1 MTTFEDDITYY
12 MVKSLVVVIGTL
24 GMMSSCMKVKY
35 KLKKILITFVVYLA
49 WVGLFTFVTMKFLG
63 IVATLR
69 LCIPMISVPAIVILY
84 FMSTYSPW
92 QAIFNY
98 TMQLSVSVILAMT
111 QTIAVTVL
119 GGGKAVDLLIRLLS
133 YSLLIFAE
141 YKFLRKKFSL
151 LNYLPDKSWRS
162 LTFVP
167 IGFTL
172 LLFLIGTYPVHYTE
186 SVSHTIY
193 IYAVT
198 AVMLL
203 IYVIIFHS
211 LVSQYNL
218 QLSEYTNS
226 ILTSQS
232 ESFQKQLEA
241 INSTEEQLKIMR
253 HNMRYHIIVV
263 SDMLAAG
270 DNSGALKYLGDFEK
284 RLDDAKKTI
293 YCSNSTANAILAY
306 YIERAESK
314 GISTE
319 VQFAMPENMDI
330 DIIDFTAALANA
342 LENAVNACAKVPD
355 NQGRLCIRT
364 TEAKQ
369 YIVEVANNYTGKVLF
384 DEEGL
389 PTSKESGHGI
399 GTRSISA
406 FAKKN
411 NAILDYDITD
421 EWFRLRLVLPNSEK
435 QPDTAAKHRE

>member
-1 MTTFEDDITYY
+1 MITFENDIAYY
-12 MVKSLVVVIGTL
+12 MVKALVVVIGTL

-35 KLKKILITFVVYLA
+35 SLKKILITLAIYLS
-49 WVGLFTFVTMKFLG
+49 WVGVFTFAAMKLFG
-63 IVATLR
+63 IVFMLR
-69 LCIPMISVPAIVILY
+69 LCVLTVSIPAILILY
-84 FMSTYSPW
+84 FISTYSPW

-98 TMQLSVSVILAMT
+98 TMQLSIAVILAMS

-119 GGGKAVDLLIRLLS
+119 DGGKAVDLLIRIVS
-133 YSLLIFAE
+133 YSLCIFAE
-141 YKFLRKKFSL
+141 YKLLRKKFSML
-151 LNYLPDKSWRS
+151 DYLPDKSWRS

-186 SVSHTIY
+186 SVSNIIY

-226 ILTSQS
+226 ILTAQS
-232 ESFQKQLEA
+232 ESFRKQLDA
-241 INSTEEQLKIMR
+241 INSTEEQIKIMR
-253 HNMRYHIIVV
+253 HNMRYNIIVV
-263 SDMLAAG
+263 SDMLTAG
-270 DNSGALKYLGDFEK
+270 NNSGALEYLGDIEK

-306 YIERAESK
+306 YIERAEGK

-319 VQFAMPENMDI
+319 VQFAMPENIDI

-342 LENAVNACAKVPD
+342 LENAVNACAKVSD
-355 NQGRLCIRT
+355 NQGRLCIKT
-364 TEAKQ
+364 TESKQ
-369 YIVEVANNYTGKVLF
+369 YIVEIANNYTGKVSF

-389 PTSKESGHGI
+389 PTSRESGHGI

-406 FAKKN
+406 FAEKN
-411 NAILDYDITD
+411 NAILDYEITD
-421 EWFRLRLVLPNSEK
+421 EWFKLRIVLPNSEK
-435 QPDTAAKHRE
+435 

>member
-1 MTTFEDDITYY
+1 MITFENDIAYY
-12 MVKSLVVVIGTL
+12 MVKALVVVIGTL

-35 KLKKILITFVVYLA
+35 SLKKILITLAIYLS
-49 WVGLFTFVTMKFLG
+49 WVGVFTFAAMKHFG
-63 IVATLR
+63 IVFMLR
-69 LCIPMISVPAIVILY
+69 LCVLTVSIPAILILY
-84 FMSTYSPW
+84 FISTYSPW

-98 TMQLSVSVILAMT
+98 TMQLSIAVILAMS

-119 GGGKAVDLLIRLLS
+119 DGGKAVDLLIRIVS
-133 YSLLIFAE
+133 YSLCIFAE
-141 YKFLRKKFSL
+141 YKLLRKKFSML
-151 LNYLPDKSWRS
+151 DYLPDKSWRS

-186 SVSHTIY
+186 SVSNIIY

-226 ILTSQS
+226 ILTAQS
-232 ESFQKQLEA
+232 ESFRKQLDA
-241 INSTEEQLKIMR
+241 INSTEEQIKIMR
-253 HNMRYHIIVV
+253 HNMRYNIIVV
-263 SDMLAAG
+263 SDMLTAG
-270 DNSGALKYLGDFEK
+270 NNSGALEYLGDIEK

-306 YIERAESK
+306 YIERAEGK

-319 VQFAMPENMDI
+319 VQFAMPENIDI

-342 LENAVNACAKVPD
+342 LENAVNACAKVSD
-355 NQGRLCIRT
+355 NQGRLCIKT
-364 TEAKQ
+364 TESKQ
-369 YIVEVANNYTGKVLF
+369 YIVEIANNYTGKVSF

-389 PTSKESGHGI
+389 PTSRESGHGI

-406 FAKKN
+406 FAEKN
-411 NAILDYDITD
+411 NAILDYEITD
-421 EWFRLRLVLPNSEK
+421 EWFKLRIVLPNSEK
-435 QPDTAAKHRE
+435 

>member
-1 MTTFEDDITYY
+1 MTTFENDLTYY
-12 MVKSLVVVIGTL
+12 TVKALIVVVGTL
-24 GMMSSCMKVKY
+24 GMTSSCMKMKY
-35 KLKKILITFVVYLA
+35 TLKKTLITLAIYLL
-49 WVGLFTFVTMKFLG
+49 WVGFFTFTAMKLFGL
-63 IVATLR
+63 VVTLR
-69 LCIPMISVPAIVILY
+69 LCIPMISIPAMIILY
-84 FMSTYSPW
+84 FISTYSPW
-92 QAIFNY
+92 RAVFHN
-98 TMQLSVSVILAMT
+98 TMQLSVSLILATT
-111 QTIAVTVL
+111 QTIAVSFL
-119 GGGKAVDLLIRLLS
+119 GGGKAMDLFIRIFS
-133 YSLLIFAE
+133 YSLCVFAE

-151 LNYLPDKSWRS
+151 LDYLPDKSWRA

-167 IGFTL
+167 IGFTI
-172 LLFLIGTYPVHYTE
+172 LLFLIATYPVHYTE
-186 SVSHTIY
+186 SVPSIIY

-226 ILTSQS
+226 ILTAQS

-241 INSTEEQLKIMR
+241 INSTEEQIKIMR
-253 HNMRYHIIVV
+253 HDMRYSIIVL
-263 SDMLAAG
+263 SDMLNEG
-270 DNSGALKYLGDFEK
+270 DNSGALRYLGDIEK

-314 GISTE
+314 GIVTE
-319 VQFAMPENMDI
+319 VQFAMPENIDI

-342 LENAVNACAKVPD
+342 LENAVNACAKVSE
-355 NQGRLCIRT
+355 NRGKLRIRT
-364 TEAKQ
+364 TESKQ
-369 YIVEVANNYTGKVLF
+369 YIVEIANNYTGKVSF

-406 FAKKN
+406 FAEKN
-411 NAILDYDITD
+411 NAVLDYDVTD
-421 EWFRLRLVLPNSEK
+421 EWFKLRIVLPNSEK
-435 QPDTAAKHRE
+435 

>member
-1 MTTFEDDITYY
+1 MTTFENDITYY
-12 MVKSLVVVIGTL
+12 MVKALVVVIGTL

-35 KLKKILITFVVYLA
+35 KLNRILITLAVYLS
-49 WVGLFTFVTMKFLG
+49 WVGIFTFVSMKLFG
-63 IVATLR
+63 VVVMLR
-69 LCIPMISVPAIVILY
+69 LCIITVSAPAVLILY

-98 TMQLSVSVILAMT
+98 TMQLSVSIVLAMT
-111 QTIAVTVL
+111 QTIAVTVWN
-119 GGGKAVDLLIRLLS
+119 GGKVADLLIRVLS
-133 YSLLIFAE
+133 YSLCIFAE
-141 YKFLRKKFSL
+141 YKLLRKKFSL
-151 LNYLPDKSWRS
+151 LDYLPDKSWRS

-172 LLFLIGTYPVHYTE
+172 LLFLIGTYPVHYTK
-186 SVSHTIY
+186 SVSNTIY

-241 INSTEEQLKIMR
+241 INSTEEQIKIMR
-253 HNMRYHIIVV
+253 HNMRYNIIVV
-263 SDMLAAG
+263 SDMLTAG
-270 DNSGALKYLGDFEK
+270 DNSGALEYLGDIEK

-293 YCSNSTANAILAY
+293 YCSNSTANAILSY

-319 VQFAMPENMDI
+319 VQFAMPENIDI

-364 TEAKQ
+364 TESKQ
-369 YIVEVANNYTGKVLF
+369 YIIEIANNYTDKVLF
-384 DEEGL
+384 DEDGL

-406 FAKKN
+406 FAEKN
-411 NAILDYDITD
+411 KAILDYDITD
-421 EWFRLRLVLPNSEK
+421 EWFKLRIVLPNGEK
-435 QPDTAAKHRE
+435 

>member
-1 MTTFEDDITYY
+1 MITFENDITYY
-12 MVKSLVVVIGTL
+12 MVKALVVVIGTL
-24 GMMSSCMKVKY
+24 GMMSSCMKLKY
-35 KLKKILITFVVYLA
+35 RLKKILIILAIYLL
-49 WVGLFTFVTMKFLG
+49 WVGVFTFAAMKLFG
-63 IVATLR
+63 IVIMLR
-69 LCIPMISVPAIVILY
+69 LCVLTVSVPAILILY
-84 FMSTYSPW
+84 FISTYSPW

-98 TMQLSVSVILAMT
+98 TMQLSISIVLAMS

-119 GGGKAVDLLIRLLS
+119 GGGKAADLLIRIVS
-133 YSLLIFAE
+133 YSLCIFAE
-141 YKFLRKKFSL
+141 FKFLRKKFAL
-151 LNYLPDKSWRS
+151 LDYLPDKSWRS

-186 SVSHTIY
+186 SVSNTIY
-193 IYAVT
+193 IYSVT

-226 ILTSQS
+226 ILTAQS
-232 ESFQKQLEA
+232 ESFRKQLDA
-241 INSTEEQLKIMR
+241 INSTEEQFRIMR

-263 SDMLAAG
+263 SDMLTSG
-270 DNSGALKYLGDFEK
+270 DNSGALEYLGDIEK
-284 RLDDAKKTI
+284 RLDDAKKTV

-306 YIERAESK
+306 YIERAEGR
-314 GISTE
+314 GIGTE
-319 VQFAMPENMDI
+319 VQFAMPENIDI

-342 LENAVNACAKVPD
+342 LENAVNACAKVSD
-355 NQGRLCIRT
+355 NQGRLCIKS
-364 TEAKQ
+364 TESKQ
-369 YIVEVANNYTGKVLF
+369 YIVEIANNYTGKVSF

-399 GTRSISA
+399 GTRSILA
-406 FAKKN
+406 FAEKN

-421 EWFRLRLVLPNSEK
+421 EWFKLRIVLPNSEK
-435 QPDTAAKHRE
+435 